1 MNSGLVIEGSEVLDD
16 LRVLEEQGTD
26 ILACGTCVV
35 LFHSISGALRAEKLL
50 KAESVPLKLIPVP
63 RHLSSDCGI
72 CIRFECADKLKVEG
86 ILGRSKLEIQGIHH
100 ENRVDPIR
108 E

>member
-1 MNSGLVIEGSEVLDD
+1 MLSKKNKIGQSGPFNV
-16 LRVLEEQGTD
+16 
-26 ILACGTCVV
+26 A

-72 CIRFECADKLKVEG
+72 CVRFERADQMKVEG
-86 ILGRSKLEIQGIHH
+86 ILGRSKMEIQGIHQ
-100 ENRVDPIR
+100 I
-108 E
+108 